1 MGSIFSYFISVTQKN
16 DLYSN
21 ILSFLAGLFASFFI
35 ISEYKN
41 RKEYKFYI
49 IILFL
54 IVASW
59 TLADFLWLIYANVL
73 HIDPE
78 SNDLIS
84 AIYVLPNF
92 YFVVYLTT
100 LIYKNSSLWNLKQI
114 VVDMVTV
121 AIIGTMVVWGI
132 ILSNTDVSFDFATDK
147 LIIVIYLFFDL
158 IVVTEIGV
166 IALSR
171 GIRGF
176 NESILY
182 MALGFIIYISADFYY
197 SYSYLVKNMVTI
209 KIALCTFQQ
218 SL

>member
-1 MGSIFSYFISVTQKN
+1 M
-16 DLYSN
+16 
-21 ILSFLAGLFASFFI
+21 
-35 ISEYKN
+35 
-41 RKEYKFYI
+41 
-49 IILFL
+49 
-54 IVASW
+54 
-59 TLADFLWLIYANVL
+59 
-73 HIDPE
+73 
-78 SNDLIS
+78 IS

-92 YFVVYLTT
+92 YFIVYLTT

-171 GIRGF
+171 GIRAF